1 MAHRFFNL
9 ISKYKLDDL
18 LVQISDISSRMFEQN
33 TAVEDIPVTVSKG
46 FLSKNGN
53 VTLTAWGL
61 LKISYHAI
69 VTTHDFVT
77 MSPTFDNIIEICY
90 EFNDYDNQ
98 VSGEVYK
105 DTSIDERLL
114 FDMFGLTQE
123 QFWFQKL
130 HLIKEMFNR
139 DVELLDV
146 IPSQIKTNIN
156 LNEIIQKT
164 TDFDMVLYRKLLL
177 AVYASKRINGCISI
191 SDHFEKYDERLNR
204 DNISKTIK
212 SLSAN
217 YHDYRQS
224 PLRHKYFYAKPIV
237 QTTAN
242 MFIAVNQYL
251 LALKITDGVF
261 WTIRDYFMQQDRKA
275 SQKFTNEFGKY
286 FERYVENLLNHFL
299 DPKQFIRVPEGKK
312 KNEGRADW
320 IIHTQKYQIIVEQKS
335 RLLSITLKD
344 VHMDIQKLNEYLE
357 EHKEGFIQLD
367 KTTRAY
373 SKPNKTIIKLLLHYE
388 LLHMAENILKEKVM
402 SMLSG
407 QLKTYD
413 NYFFIYIGDFEHLLQ
428 ILHEDENIFN
438 LIIEEKI
445 GLEKPTTGEGKE
457 FNQIIP
463 KFYNKRNEY
472 INEHLNH
479 YSNYLFKC

>member
-18 LVQISDISSRMFEQN
+18 LVQISDISRKMFKQN
-33 TAVEDIPVTVSKG
+33 KAVEDIPVTVSKG

-53 VTLTAWGL
+53 VTVTAWGL

-105 DTSIDERLL
+105 DNSIDERLL
-114 FDMFGLTQE
+114 FDIFGLTQE

-139 DVELLDV
+139 DVELLEV
-146 IPSQIKTNIN
+146 IPSQLKTSIN
-156 LNEIIQKT
+156 LNEIIQET
-164 TDFDMVLYRKLLL
+164 TGFDIVLYRKLLL
-177 AVYASKRINGCISI
+177 AVYAFGGINSCIRIN
-191 SDHFEKYDERLNR
+191 DHFEKYDNRLNR
-204 DNISKTIK
+204 GDINKTLK
-212 SLSAN
+212 LLSAN
-217 YHDYRQS
+217 YQDYRQS

-242 MFIAVNQYL
+242 KFITVNQYL
-251 LALKITDGVF
+251 LALKIADGVF
-261 WTIRDYFMQQDRKA
+261 WTIRDYFMQKDRKT

-286 FERYVENLLNHFL
+286 FEKYVENLLNHFL
-299 DPKQFIRVPEGKK
+299 DPKQFIRVPEEKK
-312 KNEGRADW
+312 KNEDRADW

-344 VHMDIQKLNEYLE
+344 VHMDIQKLNDYLE
-357 EHKEGFIQLD
+357 KFIEGFIQLD
-367 KTTRAY
+367 KTTIAY
-373 SKPNKTIIKLLLHYE
+373 PEPNKKTIKLLLHYE
-388 LLHMAENILKEKVM
+388 ILHMGENILKEKIM
-402 SMLSG
+402 SMLYG

-413 NYFFIYIGDFEHLLQ
+413 NYFIIYIGDFEHLLQ
-428 ILHEDENIFN
+428 TLHEDENIFN
-438 LIIEEKI
+438 LIIEEKL
-445 GLEKPTTGEGKE
+445 GLEKSTTGEGKE

-463 KFYNKRNEY
+463 KFYDKRNEY
-472 INEHLNH
+472 TNEHLDH
-479 YSNYLFKC
+479 YSNYLFK